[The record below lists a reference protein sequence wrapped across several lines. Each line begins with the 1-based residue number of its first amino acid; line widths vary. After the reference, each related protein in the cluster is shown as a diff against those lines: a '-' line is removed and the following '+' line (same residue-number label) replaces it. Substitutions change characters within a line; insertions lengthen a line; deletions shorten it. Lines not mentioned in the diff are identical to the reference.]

1 MSTTLSSTTPGAQ
14 SAQSPAVPAAASTR
28 IVSLDIFRGLIMVVM
43 ALDHTRDYF
52 TNLRFEPETLSQTY
66 AALFFTRWITHFCA
80 PMFFFLAGTGA
91 FLYGRR
97 HSAAELTR
105 FLWTR
110 GLWLIALE
118 FTVVGTA
125 WTFQIPFGFFGVIWA
140 LGACMVILAAVVR
153 LPVRWIGVLSI
164 GMIVTHNLLDPLRP
178 KQFGSLAWLW
188 SLLHARGG
196 VLLPFQIREF
206 VLFPLIPLV
215 GVMAAGYVFGQLYLL
230 ERERRRRLL
239 AILGLVLITAFILL
253 RVSNIY
259 GNPPLGQGSVSQ
271 GDFHIQP
278 TLEKTV
284 ILFFDVEKYP
294 TSLQFLLM
302 TLGPSFLL
310 LAWLDKAYVPRGLG
324 ALLTFGRVPMF
335 FYVLHIYLIHALAVI
350 VALLHHESVGW
361 LFHGAFF
368 GETPDGYGYNLPFVY
383 LMWMVA
389 VTLLYV
395 PCRWFAELKQRRR
408 DWWLSY
414 L

>member
-1 MSTTLSSTTPGAQ
+1 MFTTLPSTATAT
-14 SAQSPAVPAAASTR
+14 QSPTDPTTASVR

-66 AALFFTRWITHFCA
+66 PALFFTRWITHFCA

-97 HSAAELTR
+97 HTPAELSR

-118 FTVVGTA
+118 FTAVGTA

-153 LPVRWIGVLSI
+153 LPMRWIGVLSI

-178 KQFGSLAWLW
+178 RQFGSFAWLW

-206 VLFPLIPLV
+206 VLFPLIPLM
-215 GVMAAGYVFGQLYLL
+215 GVMAAGYVFGRLYLL
-230 ERERRRRLL
+230 ERDRRRRLL
-239 AILGLVLITAFILL
+239 TLLGLVLIAAFILL
-253 RVSNIY
+253 RATNIY
-259 GNPPLGQGSVSQ
+259 GNPPGGHSGVSQ

-278 TLEKTV
+278 TLEKTI

-294 TSLQFLLM
+294 SSLQFLLM

-310 LAWLDKAYVPRGLG
+310 LAWVDKPYVPRGLG
-324 ALLTFGRVPMF
+324 ALHTFGRVPMF
-335 FYVLHIYLIHALAVI
+335 FYVLHIYLIHLLAVI
-350 VALLHHESVGW
+350 VAALHHESVGW

-368 GETPDGYGYNLPFVY
+368 GETPNGYGYNLPFVY
-383 LMWMVA
+383 LMWVIA
-389 VTLLYV
+389 VTLLYF
-395 PCRWFAELKQRRR
+395 PCRWFAELKQRRK